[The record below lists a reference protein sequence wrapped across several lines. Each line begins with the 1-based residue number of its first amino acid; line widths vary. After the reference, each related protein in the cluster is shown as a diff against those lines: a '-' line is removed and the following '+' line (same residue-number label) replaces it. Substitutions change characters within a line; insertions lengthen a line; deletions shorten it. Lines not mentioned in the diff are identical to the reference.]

1 MLYGSDEVAMN
12 ATNVMLEA
20 VRAQQSGKLDAAAAA
35 YRQVLDADP
44 KDADALNNLG
54 IILAQ
59 KGDLSAAAD
68 CLARALEIRPDSSET
83 LGNLANLYVKLDKID
98 EAADAYRKALD
109 RNPQNV
115 DALNNLGLLYEKQNR
130 HAEAAYYWERQYE
143 LNPKSPE
150 AMAGLARNRRASGLD
165 KQAMELYW
173 SAGTAR
179 FNRQEYADALSCYME
194 AMTLDPNS
202 ARNHGGV
209 GVALLMLGQREE
221 AMERYR
227 KAIALDPRDP
237 QTYARFAYGF
247 SQANLWNEAVAS
259 YRQAQQLAPN
269 NPKRMCSLGKALLQT
284 GQRDE
289 ALAWIERAIEADA
302 GFLEAR
308 LARAQFRLESGD
320 LERGWPE
327 YEMRFLWP
335 QDIRPRFDR
344 PLWNGSPLAGR
355 SIMVV
360 PEQGLGDILQFVR
373 YAALLKDAGA
383 GSVVVACPPS
393 MKSLLATCPGIER
406 VVAVNEPVPR
416 TDLAVMLL
424 SLPRLFKTSMATIPA
439 NTPYLTAD
447 PERVE
452 HWRRELSTSRGF
464 KVGFVWQGNPGLWAD
479 RRRSV
484 PLQRFAAVAEVK
496 GVEFFSLQK
505 DAPPM
510 ASWQAPFLFTDLGP
524 KLDTFGETAA
534 ILKNLDLVITV
545 DTAVAHLAGALHV
558 PVWAALRFASDWRWL
573 RDREDSPWYPSMRL
587 FRQRTPDDWTD
598 VFLQIRAELAE
609 LSFRHHGGAA
619 PELRSAVVRQHEKQ
633 LADAPR
639 IGEADDPK
647 ALAAIG
653 KAYVKVRRYEEAA
666 VNFRKILDR
675 NPDDADALNDLAVA
689 TASLGRHDEARKLYE
704 RVIEIN
710 PKNATALNGLGVEL
724 FGQGRFDEAHAAYER
739 SLAIEPGNVPAHF
752 NRAVIRLMAGDFERG
767 FAEHEWRLR
776 LDENI
781 LPAFLPPRWDG
792 SDPSGKTI
800 LLFGEQGFGDSVQF
814 VRYAEHLKRAGART
828 VIGAARELAPLLETC
843 PWIDQS
849 APLDRALPHFDA
861 YIPMMSLPYLFRTTR
876 DTIPAHIPY
885 LFPGEM
891 LVANWRRELEPVR
904 EAKVGFVWQGSKLH
918 RNDRERSIPI
928 DKFIQIAAVPRVR
941 LYSLQKETDV
951 KPPFAMTDLSGRLET
966 FLDTAAVIK
975 NLDLVITPDTAVA
988 HVAGALGVPV
998 WIALPYVPDWRW
1010 MLGREDS
1017 PWYPTMWIV
1026 RQSRR
1031 GVWDDVFER
1040 MAAEL
1045 VKFTRS
1051 LT

>member
-1 MLYGSDEVAMN
+1 MN
-12 ATNVMLEA
+12 ASKVMIEA
-20 VRAQQSGKLDAAAAA
+20 VRAQQSGKLDEAAAA
-35 YRQVLDADP
+35 YRQVLETDP
-44 KDADALNNLG
+44 KDGDALNNLG

-59 KGDLSAAAD
+59 KGDFSAASE
-68 CLARALEIRPDSSET
+68 CLARALEVRPDSSET
-83 LGNLANLYVKLDKID
+83 LGNLANLYVKLGKID

-143 LNPKSPE
+143 LNPKSAD

-209 GVALLMLGQREE
+209 GVALLMLGQRDE

-227 KAIALDPRDP
+227 QAIALDPRDS

-259 YRQAQQLAPN
+259 YRQALQLAPT
-269 NPKRMCSLGKALLQT
+269 NPRRMCSLGKALMQI

-289 ALAWIERAIEADA
+289 ALALIEQAIEADA

-344 PLWNGSPLAGR
+344 PLWNGAPLAGR
-355 SIMVV
+355 SIMIV

-373 YAALLKDAGA
+373 YAALLKNAGA

-393 MKSLLATCPGIER
+393 LQSILATCPGVDR
-406 VVAVNEPVPR
+406 VVAVNEPMPK
-416 TDLAVMLL
+416 TDFAVMLL
-424 SLPRLFKTSMATIPA
+424 SLPRIFKTSMATIPA

-452 HWRRELSTSRGF
+452 HWRRELATHHGF

-479 RRRSV
+479 SIRSV

-505 DAPPM
+505 DAPAL
-510 ASWQAPFLFTDLGP
+510 ASWQTPFLFTDLGP
-524 KLDTFGETAA
+524 KLDSFGETAA

-558 PVWAALRFASDWRWL
+558 PVWTALRFASDWRWMHD
-573 RDREDSPWYPSMRL
+573 RDDSPWYPSMRL
-587 FRQRTPDDWTD
+587 FRQKRPEDWTD

-609 LSFRHHGGAA
+609 LSFRHHGGAT
-619 PELRSAVVRQHEKQ
+619 PEMRSAVVRHVEKQ
-633 LADAPR
+633 LADAPQIR
-639 IGEADDPK
+639 EADDPK
-647 ALAAIG
+647 ALSALG
-653 KAYVKVRRYEEAA
+653 KAFVKLRRYEDALA
-666 VNFRKILDR
+666 NFQRILDR
-675 NPDDADALNDLAVA
+675 NPDDTDALNDLAVA
-689 TASLGRHDEARKLYE
+689 NMYMGRRDEARRAYQRILE
-704 RVIEIN
+704 LD
-710 PKNATALNGLGVEL
+710 PKHVNALNGLGVEL
-724 FGQGRFDEAHAAYER
+724 NDQGRFEEAFASYER
-739 SLAIEPGNVPAHF
+739 ALAIDPNNAGARF
-752 NRAVIRLMAGDFERG
+752 NRGELRLMAGDFQRG
-767 FAEHEWRLR
+767 LPEHEWRLR
-776 LDENI
+776 LEGNL
-781 LPAFLPPRWDG
+781 LPAFVPPRWDG
-792 SDPSGKTI
+792 SDPAGKTI
-800 LLFGEQGFGDSVQF
+800 LLHGEQGFGDVVQF
-814 VRYAEHLKRAGART
+814 LRYAEFLKRAGAKT
-828 VIGAARELAPLLETC
+828 VVSAARDLASLLETC
-843 PWIDQS
+843 PWIDQ
-849 APLDRALPHFDA
+849 AVPFDRSLPTFDS
-861 YIPMMSLPYLFRTTR
+861 YIPIMSLPYLFGTTAE
-876 DTIPAHIPY
+876 TIPANVPY
-885 LFPGEM
+885 LFPGEL
-891 LVANWRRELEPVR
+891 LVAKWRRELEPVR

-918 RNDRERSIPI
+918 RTDRLRSIPI
-928 DKFIQIAAVPRVR
+928 DQFIQLAAVPRVR
-941 LYSLQKETDV
+941 LYSLQKGVDV
-951 KPPFAMTDLSGRLET
+951 KPPFAMTDLSSRLDT
-966 FLDTAAVIK
+966 FLETAAVMK

-998 WIALPYVPDWRW
+998 WVALPYVPDWRW

-1017 PWYPTMWIV
+1017 PWYPSMWIV
-1026 RQSRR
+1026 RQSRL

-1040 MAAEL
+1040 MSAEL
-1045 VKFTRS
+1045 VKFTRG